1 MLGRRGVMM
10 VVGALVLAVHVVHAG
25 PLEIEAGPSAVV
37 LDSPHVKSDSFVG
50 GAITATL
57 QPDARAPI
65 GVRLHASVGQDA
77 AGIRSLGLAMRS
89 RTGKLVIDTGFGI
102 ASVVGRF
109 ADEAMSEGLRPR
121 GVGLALDVR
130 VGYVLGP
137 VVVAAFALPTWVF
150 ASDGATRE
158 ADLRTAVEAGISI
171 GRAL

>member
-1 MLGRRGVMM
+1 MLRRSGV
-10 VVGALVLAVHVVHAG
+10 VAFVAFAPYVAHAG
-25 PLEIEAGPSAVV
+25 PLEIEAGPTAVL
-37 LDSPHVKSDSFVG
+37 LDMPHAPNDSFVG

-65 GVRLHASVGQDA
+65 GVRLHASVGRDA

-89 RTGKLVIDTGFGI
+89 RMGNLVIDTGVGI
-102 ASVVGRF
+102 ASVVGVL
-109 ADEAMSEGLRPR
+109 DDDAMSEAFRPR
-121 GVGLALDVR
+121 GIGLALDVR

-137 VVVAAFALPTWVF
+137 VVVAAFALPAWVF
-150 ASDGATRE
+150 ASDGAERE